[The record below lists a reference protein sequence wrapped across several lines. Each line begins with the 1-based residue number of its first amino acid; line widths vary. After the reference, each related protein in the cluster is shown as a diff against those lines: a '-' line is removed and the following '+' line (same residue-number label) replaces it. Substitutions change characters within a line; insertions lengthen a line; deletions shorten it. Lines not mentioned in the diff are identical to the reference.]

1 MNIRSTKIVAPLVAM
16 ALCTPNIAFAQENQ
30 TTISGST
37 AVDDNYTLTRSIS
50 AINRDNSGNKNNPK
64 HQERN
69 TIYVNPGDTI
79 RVKLDL
85 KEKGDKGNHG
95 FTDFTEVVSPIQEF
109 SASSGKLT
117 VKKTSSSSSYTHA
130 LNELPSNQTFEK
142 TGEST
147 LKFDSHSSTHYGDL
161 GNQVTIE
168 YSYKAGNKPGYYVT
182 EFQPHESFS
191 KGLSVFDADKL
202 KLTVVVKAKEESRPP
217 AEEDKRPTP
226 PDQDEQDTPPDQ
238 DEQVIPPKSNRSTG
252 FSLLTKALG
261 VLAFLGGAVWFVI
274 KHVLRL

>member
-1 MNIRSTKIVAPLVAM
+1 MNIRSTKIVAALVAM
-16 ALCTPNIAFAQENQ
+16 ALCTPNVATAQENQ

-37 AVDDNYTLTRSIS
+37 AVDDNSTLTRSIS

-64 HQERN
+64 PQERS

-85 KEKGDKGNHG
+85 KEKEDKGTHG
-95 FTDFTEVVSPIQEF
+95 FTDFKEVVSPIQEF
-109 SASSGKLT
+109 SASSGTLTFKKSRSSDSEVTTLDKLP
-117 VKKTSSSSSYTHA
+117 
-130 LNELPSNQTFEK
+130 NGDTFAK

-147 LKFDSHSSTHYGDL
+147 IEFKAGSKTHFGDL

-168 YSYKAGNKPGYYVT
+168 YSYKAGNKPGYYET
-182 EFQPHESFS
+182 RFQPHESFS
-191 KGLSVFDADKL
+191 QGSPAFDAEKL
-202 KLTVVVKAKEESRPP
+202 KLTVVVKAKEENKPKPP
-217 AEEDKRPTP
+217 EHGKKPTP
-226 PDQDEQDTPPDQ
+226 PE
-238 DEQVIPPKSNRSTG
+238 SNGGGFGWLTG
-252 FSLLTKALG
+252 ALG